1 MTATTRRVHQTAR
14 PDEPGSGP
22 RGAPSSWLSL
32 AGPGVAA
39 LAGLTLF
46 LVPLRGVRLGHLT
59 GLGLISVLPV
69 ASLAGLALLVAS
81 FVALL
86 ARRRAVPVQFS
97 ALLVALVFC
106 LDGVTGLIEPLPRF
120 ATAYQVSG
128 YVDYISTHGHVVPAL
143 AAYFSW
149 PGFFAMISFVAGAA
163 GVHSLL
169 PLMTWWPVVID
180 LLLLIP
186 FMLLTRTL
194 RLSWRARWFAAL
206 LFTLGNWVGQDYFS
220 PQSFNFVLYLAFL
233 AILLTWF
240 SGQRRAGRSRRIA
253 GVRRGSAPSI
263 STAGE
268 LPAKQLTT
276 PMRAFCLALV
286 ILIFAVSTLSHQL
299 TPFLMIAACLG
310 LVLVGRCTP
319 RALPVLLAVIV
330 IGWVSYG
337 TVAYWSGHIN
347 TIFGGVGNLGGTF
360 SSSVSDRV
368 IGTSVHKYADKSRIG
383 LTALMLLLAVGGLVR
398 RWFGGINDRVLLVL
412 LVAPVTLAGLQNYGG
427 EISLRIYMFALPSA
441 AVLASC
447 LFFPGTA
454 RSRAGPAVAVPL
466 GGLGAHGATVEE
478 VTGTVDRAG
487 GRRPSMLAI
496 VAAGLVAIGLAE
508 VFLLARYGN
517 EAFEETPPGE
527 YAAMNYVY
535 DHTGQGTA
543 VLWISRPSGINATPQ
558 MPWQYRDIAKVGFVA
573 HDAPRAP
580 ANVTELVD
588 RLRRLG
594 RGAFLITTTTESAFI
609 SQTVGFPAGW
619 EQRFRVAL
627 SGAPRLRQVY
637 ANKDAAVYQARLP
650 ASAPRVRPAS
660 LATSPTKYTIWSP
673 VGLGLMLAALLLL
686 TTREFIR
693 ECVPSRRWLL
703 EPLAIAALPVLALFI
718 FAVAE
723 RFVTMS

>member
-1 MTATTRRVHQTAR
+1 MTATTKRVPPAAGAV
-14 PDEPGSGP
+14 EPGSRSGRRSP
-22 RGAPSSWLSL
+22 AWLSL

-39 LAGLTLF
+39 LAGITLF

-86 ARRRAVPVQFS
+86 ARRRAVPVLFS
-97 ALLVALVFC
+97 VLLVALVFC

-128 YVDYISTHGHVVPAL
+128 YVDYISNHGHVLPAL

-149 PGFFAMISFVAGAA
+149 PGFFAMISFIAGAA

-180 LLLLIP
+180 VLLLVP
-186 FMLLTRTL
+186 FMLFTRAL

-206 LFTLGNWVGQDYFS
+206 LFCLGNWVGQDYFS

-240 SGQRRAGRSRRIA
+240 SGERRTGRLRR
-253 GVRRGSAPSI
+253 V
-263 STAGE
+263 AGE
-268 LPAKQLTT
+268 LPAKQLKT
-276 PMRAFCLALV
+276 PLRAFFLLLL

-299 TPFLMIAACLG
+299 TPFLMLAACAG

-337 TVAYWSGHIN
+337 TVAYWSGHFN
-347 TIFGGVGNLGGTF
+347 TIFGEVGHLGSTF
-360 SSSVSDRV
+360 TSSVSGRV
-368 IGTSVHKYADKSRIG
+368 IGTSVHEYADKSRIG
-383 LTALMLLLAVGGLVR
+383 LTALMIAAAVAGLVR

-427 EISLRIYMFALPSA
+427 EISLRIYMFALPA
-441 AVLASC
+441 IAVLAAC

-454 RSRAGPAVAVPL
+454 RPAPAPAVVPADPA
-466 GGLGAHGATVEE
+466 GGEPLRRGAHGATIEE
-478 VTGTVDRAG
+478 ITGTIDRPG
-487 GRRPSMLAI
+487 GRRPSVLAFI
-496 VAAGLVAIGLAE
+496 AAGLVAIGLAE

-517 EAFEETPPGE
+517 EAFEETPAGE

-535 DHTGQGTA
+535 RHVGQGSA
-543 VLWISRPSGINATPQ
+543 VLWISRPSGVNATPQ
-558 MPWQYRDIAKVGFVA
+558 MPWQYRDIEKVGFVA
-573 HDAPRAP
+573 HDAPRDP
-580 ANVTELVD
+580 RDVTALVD

-594 RGAFLITTTTESAFI
+594 RGAFLITTRTESTFI
-609 SQTVGFPAGW
+609 AQTVGFPDGW
-619 EQRFRVAL
+619 EQRFRAAL
-627 SGAPRLRQVY
+627 SGAPRLRPVF
-637 ANKDAAVYQARLP
+637 ANKAAAVYQARLP
-650 ASAPRVRPAS
+650 ASAPKVRPPD
-660 LATSPTKYTIWSP
+660 LTTSPTKYTIWGP
-673 VGLGLMLAALLLL
+673 VGLGLMIAALLLL
-686 TTREFIR
+686 TAREFIR
-693 ECVPSRRWLL
+693 ECVPSRRWMLR
-703 EPLAIAALPVLALFI
+703 PLAIAALPVLALFI

-723 RFVTMS
+723 RFVIMS